1 VVVGS
6 YRRLSWERGAANS
19 ERSTQAS
26 QESRRKAKV
35 RIELKE
41 SRIVACRK
49 KRKKWEENVK
59 LQKI

>member
-1 VVVGS
+1 MVGS
-6 YRRLSWERGAANS
+6 YRRLSWKRGAADS

-26 QESRRKAKV
+26 QESRRKARVKV
-35 RIELKE
+35 GLKE